1 MHGITQGTDVRR
13 GPSYV
18 ILRHRGTAGVAQS
31 ANVTPVLSFSV
42 ATHITTVGRAQR
54 EANVEK
60 PMLMMSRQAIVHWAM
75 PHSQAIVHWAGS
87 HRQAM
92 VHWAMSHRQAI
103 ATQLAS
109 NLFNNFLRLLM
120 RCSTRGHHECKDV
133 KVNAPG

>member
-31 ANVTPVLSFSV
+31 GSVTPVLSFSV
-42 ATHITTVGRAQR
+42 ATNITTVGRAQR
-54 EANVEK
+54 EANVHK
-60 PMLMMSRQAIVHWAM
+60 PMLMLSRQAIVHWAM

-92 VHWAMSHRQAI
+92 VHSADWARFIAAI
-103 ATQLAS
+103 LSLGTHMGSAIEQ
-109 NLFNNFLRLLM
+109 
-120 RCSTRGHHECKDV
+120 GPHH
-133 KVNAPG
+133 